1 MLRVSPAIKESARN
15 LLRNILQWNGVSYL
29 PPTIDLVVKSD
40 ASETGL
46 GGNMSAHEAE
56 TTFNLTA
63 SHGNQLLRTSAVWT
77 PGFLYRHLREIHSME
92 TVLGWFQD
100 RHHPLTH
107 YLHIQVLE
115 ALASFQTI
123 KTLARHVPLQGKE
136 ILLLTD
142 NTASA
147 YTMAKEG
154 RSKSPELSLVVRQ
167 FLEWIRSKGARLHV
181 EHIPGLLNTTAVRSD
196 GHMFLHP

>member
-1 MLRVSPAIKESARN
+1 
-15 LLRNILQWNGVSYL
+15 
-29 PPTIDLVVKSD
+29 
-40 ASETGL
+40 
-46 GGNMSAHEAE
+46 MSAHEAE

-77 PGFLYRHLREIHSME
+77 PGFLYRHLQEIHSME

-123 KTLARHVPLQGKE
+123 KTLAHHVPLRGKE